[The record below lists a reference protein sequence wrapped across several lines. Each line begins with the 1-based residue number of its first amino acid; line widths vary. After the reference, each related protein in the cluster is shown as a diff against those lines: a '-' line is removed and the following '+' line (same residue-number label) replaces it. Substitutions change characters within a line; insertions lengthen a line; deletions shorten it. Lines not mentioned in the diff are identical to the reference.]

1 MEQSLIGKNAG
12 ILWTLLQGKKNE
24 EVAKLR
30 KESKLNEAEFWAA
43 IGWLS
48 REGKLVCTEEKK
60 GRKTSTFYALV
71 EE

>member
-48 REGKLVCTEEKK
+48 REDKLVCTEEKK
-60 GRKTSTFYALV
+60 GRKTLTHYSLV

>member
-12 ILWTLLQGKKNE
+12 ILWTILQGKENE
-24 EVAKLR
+24 EVSKLK
-30 KESKLNEAEFWAA
+30 KESKLNDAEFWAA

-60 GRKTSTFYALV
+60 GRKTSTFYALAD
-71 EE
+71 